1 MHTKNSPPRPSVT
14 TIEQVAKLAGVSMAT
29 VSRVLNGSERVS
41 ERTAEKVRAVVTA
54 SGYIPNLLAGSLAS
68 SRSRLVAVV
77 VPEIGLSLFG
87 PTIQSMA
94 DTLWENGFHVLLAQ
108 TGSHDER
115 QDEIVASVLGRR
127 PDGVILTGVTTGS
140 ILRGRLKHS
149 TTPIIETWDLPAEP
163 LDMAIGFSHEAVGQ
177 GLARYVEERG
187 YRAPLLL
194 CADSTRAVTRMT
206 GFLRD
211 RQERGLPV
219 APHYLTQS
227 PSTIQH
233 GRDGLIRMLEEGHRP
248 DVIVCSSDLMALGV
262 LMEAQRRGMA
272 VPDDLAVIGFGAQA
286 FSEEVRPSLTTVHID
301 GAAIGRKSVEFLIRR
316 TQGLRP
322 EPAVVDIGFSI
333 IARQSA

>member
-1 MHTKNSPPRPSVT
+1 
-14 TIEQVAKLAGVSMAT
+14 MAT

-41 ERTAEKVRAVVTA
+41 ARTAEKVRAVVTA

-127 PDGVILTGVTTGS
+127 PDGVILTGVTTGE
-140 ILRGRLKHS
+140 ILRGRLRHS

-163 LDMAIGFSHEAVGQ
+163 LDMAIGFSHESVGRELE
-177 GLARYVEERG
+177 GYATGRG

-194 CADSTRAVTRMT
+194 CADSLRAKARKD
-206 GFLRD
+206 GFLAALR
-211 RQERGLPV
+211 ERGSPA
-219 APHYLTQS
+219 APCYLTGS
-227 PSTIQH
+227 PSTVRH
-233 GRDGLIRMLEEGHRP
+233 GREGLTRALEDGLRP
-248 DVIVCSSDLMALGV
+248 DVVVCSSDLMALGV
-262 LMEAQRRGMA
+262 LMEAQRRGLS
-272 VPDDLAVIGFGAQA
+272 VPGDLAVIGFGAQA
-286 FSEEVRPSLTTVHID
+286 FSEEVQPELTTVQID
-301 GAAIGRKSVEFLIRR
+301 GAMIGRKSVDFLIRR

-322 EPAVVDIGFSI
+322 EPAIIDIGFQI
-333 IARQSA
+333 LARQSA